1 MPHTLGIVAHR
12 GASALAPENTLAAFR
27 RAQALG
33 VLAIETDIRLSRDGG
48 LILSHDETLLRLT
61 GRDERTTDL
70 DLAAL
75 RRIVVGDDADAG
87 PQRLATPAEL
97 FALADGRI
105 RFLPDLKLPTAGL
118 PTLLTAIR
126 EAEVGASV
134 ILGVRTL
141 PTLAAIQSESPD
153 IATLAFGQTRDDV
166 WALVA
171 AGAGIARLWQP

>member
-1 MPHTLGIVAHR
+1 MAHTLGIVAHR
-12 GASALAPENTLAAFR
+12 GASALASENTLAAFR
-27 RAQALG
+27 RARALG

-48 LILSHDETLLRLT
+48 LILSHDETLTRLT
-61 GRDERTTDL
+61 GRPERTTDL
-70 DLAAL
+70 DLAEL
-75 RRIVVGDDADAG
+75 RRIVVGTDADAG

-126 EAEVGASV
+126 EAEVGESV